1 MISEYTLA
9 QGMLSVEGAVED
21 GLSAGIAS
29 ISVVVGALLDTNIWV
44 LCNSLDGAGT
54 KNRHWD

>member
-1 MISEYTLA
+1 
-9 QGMLSVEGAVED
+9 MLSVEGAVED

-44 LCNSLDGAGT
+44 VCNSLDGAGT
-54 KNRHWD
+54 KNRNWD